1 MRKLPPLN
9 ALKAFE
15 AAARTGSFA
24 LAAGELN
31 VSPAAV
37 SRLVRLLEERLG
49 ISFFERGANKLTL
62 TPAGRAYQLG
72 LTPLFDSMAS
82 LTAQISAAPKPGVLT
97 IGIGPTFAV
106 RWLIP
111 RLGDFNKAEPDIDV
125 RITMGGAAADFAEDW
140 TCGVK
145 LGDGH
150 WPGLIS
156 EPLFE
161 ADILPVCAP
170 DMAQKLK
177 RPQDLAQATL
187 LRVTHSM
194 QDWPRWLTAAGV
206 DQISAQG
213 PQFGFYGQ
221 ALQAAVDGVG
231 VAMGIR
237 PYINDDLAAG
247 RLVAPFPKT
256 IPKGVRWYL
265 IYREA
270 RRGEREFTAF
280 RTWLMKA
287 ARD

>member
-1 MRKLPPLN
+1 
-9 ALKAFE
+9 
-15 AAARTGSFA
+15 
-24 LAAGELN
+24 
-31 VSPAAV
+31 
-37 SRLVRLLEERLG
+37 
-49 ISFFERGANKLTL
+49 
-62 TPAGRAYQLG
+62 
-72 LTPLFDSMAS
+72 
-82 LTAQISAAPKPGVLT
+82 
-97 IGIGPTFAV
+97 
-106 RWLIP
+106 
-111 RLGDFNKAEPDIDV
+111 
-125 RITMGGAAADFAEDW
+125 
-140 TCGVK
+140 
-145 LGDGH
+145 
-150 WPGLIS
+150 
-156 EPLFE
+156 
-161 ADILPVCAP
+161 
-170 DMAQKLK
+170 
-177 RPQDLAQATL
+177 
-187 LRVTHSM
+187 M